1 MCAAPIQPRTNRGH
15 ASQSRPG
22 AGSPQSSQRTART
35 NVRAPEKIRLAD
47 ENGFATTRVVRT
59 AREFRG
65 PLRFRRASRASDAN
79 GYPPSPASLKPS
91 RRFWPKRGQKLQFD
105 SPNPPI
111 CPLFGQ
117 IGRFAFLCFEP
128 PWHGSHLPRSSVERI
143 RPFGKNQRF
152 LGHPSGQRCRP
163 TPLRA
168 AAPSR
173 DLPAW
178 VEALEE
184 GSLNRQAAV
193 FLVKG

>member
-91 RRFWPKRGQKLQFD
+91 RRFWPKRGQKLQFG

-117 IGRFAFLCFEP
+117 IGRFGFE
-128 PWHGSHLPRSSVERI
+128 VVVI
-143 RPFGKNQRF
+143 
-152 LGHPSGQRCRP
+152 PS
-163 TPLRA
+163 
-168 AAPSR
+168 
-173 DLPAW
+173 
-178 VEALEE
+178 
-184 GSLNRQAAV
+184 V
-193 FLVKG
+193 FLSAKSICARSRTAGLGSARVPTRRAWSVGCGSRRGGPAVWPGWVPQSRRLQH